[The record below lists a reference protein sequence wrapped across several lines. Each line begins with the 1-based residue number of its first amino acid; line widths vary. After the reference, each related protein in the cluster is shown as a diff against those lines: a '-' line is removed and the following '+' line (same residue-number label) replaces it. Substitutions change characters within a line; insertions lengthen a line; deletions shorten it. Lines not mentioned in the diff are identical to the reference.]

1 MRPPAG
7 TIHRR
12 PRPTAPA
19 GAPTEREAPRRE
31 SAVSLI
37 RLVLITLYTTV
48 LGSLAIVLS
57 LLLPGVPVFIR
68 VARVWSWLILRSS
81 GIRLVVTRS
90 PAYDPSR
97 PSIYMSNHQSL
108 FDVPSLTLAIR
119 ADLKF
124 VTKRE
129 LLFIPIFGWS
139 LWCAG
144 FLFIDRKRRD
154 RAVRSLARGSR
165 KLRAGASILAFPEG
179 TRSPTGE
186 LLPFKKGAFVLAL
199 EAGAPLVPGSIS
211 GGTSVLAEG
220 KLRVRP
226 RGVRIVIWAPIEN
239 ARMKLDDP
247 DLVIGLGLDP

>member
-1 MRPPAG
+1 M
-7 TIHRR
+7 
-12 PRPTAPA
+12 
-19 GAPTEREAPRRE
+19 
-31 SAVSLI
+31 SLL
-37 RLVLITLYTTV
+37 RLVLITLYTAV
-48 LGSLAIVLS
+48 LGSVAIILS

-68 VARVWSWLILRSS
+68 VARIWSWLILRTC
-81 GIRLVVTRS
+81 RVKLVVDRS

-108 FDVPSLTLAIR
+108 FDVPSLTLAIP

-144 FLFIDRKRRD
+144 FLFIDRRRRD

-165 KLRAGASILAFPEG
+165 KIRAGASILAFPEG

-199 EAGAPLVPGSIS
+199 EAGAPIVPVSIT
-211 GGTSVLAEG
+211 GGTSVLTKG
-220 KLRVRP
+220 SLRIRP
-226 RGVRIVIWAPIEN
+226 GVVRITIGAPIET
-239 ARMKLDDP
+239 AGMTLGDRDRLMALVRGQIAA
-247 DLVIGLGLDP
+247 DLEQLGEL

>member
-1 MRPPAG
+1 M
-7 TIHRR
+7 
-12 PRPTAPA
+12 
-19 GAPTEREAPRRE
+19 
-31 SAVSLI
+31 SLI
-37 RLVLITLYTTV
+37 RLVLIALYTAI

-199 EAGAPLVPGSIS
+199 EAGAPVVPVSIS
-211 GGTSVLAEG
+211 GGTSVLTKG
-220 KLRVRP
+220 SLRIRP
-226 RGVRIVIWAPIEN
+226 GVVRIVIGAPIETAGMN
-239 ARMKLDDP
+239 LDDR
-247 DLVIGLGLDP
+247 DRLMVLVRDRITAALAGPPAP

>member
-1 MRPPAG
+1 MRTTAATLHLLPGRA
-7 TIHRR
+7 
-12 PRPTAPA
+12 APA
-19 GAPTEREAPRRE
+19 GAPSAREVPRRE

-48 LGSLAIVLS
+48 LGSLAIILS
-57 LLLPGVPVFIR
+57 LLLPGVAVFIR
-68 VARVWSWLILRSS
+68 VARVWSWLILRTS
-81 GIRLVVTRS
+81 GVRLVVTRS
-90 PAYDPSR
+90 PQYDPSR

-108 FDVPSLTLAIR
+108 FDVPSLTLAIP

-144 FLFIDRKRRD
+144 FLFVDRKRRD

-165 KLRAGASILAFPEG
+165 TICSGASILAFPEA

-186 LLPFKKGAFVLAL
+186 LLPFKKEAFVLAL
-199 EAGAPLVPGSIS
+199 EAGAPVRPVSDPGGNS
-211 GGTSVLAEG
+211 GLAEG
-220 KLRVRP
+220 NRRVPP
-226 RGVRIVIWAPIEN
+226 RVVAVVVGAPDETPG
-239 ARMKLDDP
+239 M
-247 DLVIGLGLDP
+247 